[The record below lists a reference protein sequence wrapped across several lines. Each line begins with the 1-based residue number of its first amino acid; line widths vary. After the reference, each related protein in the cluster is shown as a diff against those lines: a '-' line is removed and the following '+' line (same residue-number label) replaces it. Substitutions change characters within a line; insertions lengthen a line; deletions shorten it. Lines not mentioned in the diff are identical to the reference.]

1 MARRSLTLVLLLNA
15 AIAGACGGSSGGD
28 AVVGVTPAP
37 QKPTAPIPVLSRLEV
52 TPDNSLLIQGDA
64 QQLAIKAFDQFGTRL
79 LDATG
84 NDWVSQ
90 ATYVS
95 SAPAIARVSK
105 DGLVTAL
112 NPGVATITASL
123 KLADSTRAASV
134 VASVEA
140 PTATFA
146 MLTMF
151 QDRHWSPYTVTL
163 KAPATV
169 TWVVPSGAPTI
180 WLNVWDNAEKM
191 EFVDGVT
198 TRTFSTPGY
207 YYYGTGGG
215 LMWNEEGGVVRVF

>member
-1 MARRSLTLVLLLNA
+1 MAKRSLTFVLLLNA

-28 AVVGVTPAP
+28 AVIGLKPAA
-37 QKPTAPIPVLSRLEV
+37 QIPVLSKLEV
-52 TPDNSLLIQGDA
+52 TLDNSLLLQGDTR
-64 QQLAIKAFDQFGTRL
+64 QLAIKAFDQFGTRL

-84 NDWVSQ
+84 NEWLDK

-95 SAPAIARVSK
+95 SAPAIARVGK
-105 DGLVTAL
+105 NGEVTAL
-112 NPGVATITASL
+112 TPGVATITASL
-123 KLADSTRAASV
+123 KLADSTRAASMT
-134 VASVEA
+134 ATVEA

-169 TWVVPSGAPTI
+169 SWVVPSGAPTI

-191 EFVDGVT
+191 EFVDGVA

-215 LMWNEEGGVVRVF
+215 LMWYEEGGVVRVF